1 MAKNEEP
8 AACSFTEGCNEEGTE
23 QVKVDNNSH
32 WFCAAHAKVVRE
44 KEAELTKGTPVPP
57 KPTAK
62 PAPKP
67 KRPAAEPAAAP
78 KRLRAGK
85 VGGGAQAHEDNGSDG
100 SNPGAAPAAKP
111 AKIARKTQSKEKKNV

>member
-67 KRPAAEPAAAP
+67 KAEPAAAQ

-85 VGGGAQAHEDNGSDG
+85 VGGGAPAHEDNGSDG

-111 AKIARKTQSKEKKNV
+111 AKIARSKEKKNV